1 MTTPIQ
7 ETAITINV
15 SRRQTLAA
23 VAVGAAALLAPQL
36 SIAATPVKA
45 KSVAGT
51 GDENTLK
58 DVKYK
63 TQKVGDVEVFYRE
76 AGPANAPVILLLH
89 GFPTSS
95 HMFRNLI
102 PLLADKYRL
111 IAPDLPG
118 FGNTKAPDRS
128 AFAYTFDNL
137 AKVIGGFTEAL
148 GLKHYAIYA
157 FDYGAP
163 TGFRLAMAHPERVT
177 AIISQN
183 GNAYVEGLSD
193 QWGAWQ
199 DYWRNPSA
207 QTREACRASLS
218 ADTIINFQY
227 LHGADPALVAPDGY
241 TLDIAYMARPEAE
254 EKQLDLILDYRTN
267 VALYPEFQKYFRT
280 HQPPLLAVWGKND
293 PAFIPPGAVA
303 YSRDIPKAEVH
314 FLNTGHFALETH
326 SLEVAGLMREFLGRK
341 LPKA

>member
-1 MTTPIQ
+1 MNTPIQ
-7 ETAITINV
+7 EPAMTLNV
-15 SRRQTLAA
+15 SRRQTLTA
-23 VAVGAAALLAPQL
+23 VAVGAAAFLAPQL
-36 SIAATPVKA
+36 GRAAVPA
-45 KSVAGT
+45 KMNPSAGT
-51 GDENTLK
+51 DDESVPK

-63 TQKVGDVEVFYRE
+63 TLKVGNVEVFYRE
-76 AGPANAPVILLLH
+76 AGPVNAPVVLLLH

-102 PLLADKYRL
+102 PLLADHYRL

-118 FGNTKAPDRS
+118 FGNTQAPDRTV
-128 AFAYTFDNL
+128 FAYTFDNL
-137 AKVIGGFTEAL
+137 AKIIGGFTEAL

-163 TGFRLAMAHPERVT
+163 TGYRLAMAHPERVT
-177 AIISQN
+177 AIVSQN

-227 LHGADPALVAPDGY
+227 LHGADPTLVAPDGY
-241 TLDIAYMARPEAE
+241 TLDIAYMARPDAQ

-280 HQPPLLAVWGKND
+280 YQPPLLAVWGKND

-303 YSRDIPKAEVH
+303 YSRDIPNAEVH

-326 SLEVAGLMREFLGRK
+326 SLEVANLMREFLGRK
-341 LPKA
+341 LTRG